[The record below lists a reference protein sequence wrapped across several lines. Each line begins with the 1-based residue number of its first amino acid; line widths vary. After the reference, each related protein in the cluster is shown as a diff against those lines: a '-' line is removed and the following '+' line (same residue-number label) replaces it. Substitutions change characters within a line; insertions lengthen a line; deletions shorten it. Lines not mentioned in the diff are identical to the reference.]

1 MLDPL
6 THIQLIGGFLLLFAG
21 GEALV
26 RGSVSLARRLNVSP
40 LLIGATVV
48 AFGTSMPELVVTLQA
63 ALRGSAGIAFGNVIG
78 SNIANLLLIFGLAI
92 AITPVMVTRRAAA
105 RDGGVLVVATAL
117 LVVFIS
123 FGTLVAWQGALML
136 VLLALFTGGSYWH
149 ERQLGSATGARHV
162 HEAEERQRLPG
173 PIWLAVLTALFGL
186 AAVAGGAHLMVGAAT
201 VIARGLGISETV
213 IGITV
218 VAVGTSLPELATTV
232 VAAYRRHADV
242 AIGNVIG
249 SSVFNILAIMGVVIV
264 VTPLPVP
271 EEVLHIEIWVLAGI
285 TALVIAITLSGI
297 RMGRPL
303 GVPFLLG
310 YAAFAAVQYLGV

>member
-117 LVVFIS
+117 LVVFTS

-149 ERQLGSATGARHV
+149 ERQLGSATGTRHA
-162 HEAEERQRLPG
+162 HEAEERQRLPR
-173 PIWLAVLTALFGL
+173 PIWLAVPTALFGL

-213 IGITV
+213 IGITI

-271 EEVLHIEIWVLAGI
+271 EEVLHVEIWVLAGI

-303 GVPFLLG
+303 GVLFLLG

>member
-21 GEALV
+21 GEGLV

-63 ALRGSAGIAFGNVIG
+63 ALRGSTGIAFGNVIG

-92 AITPVMVTRRAAA
+92 AISPVLISRRAVA
-105 RDGGVLVVATAL
+105 RDGAALIGATAL
-117 LVVFIS
+117 LTVFIS
-123 FGTLVAWQGALML
+123 LGTLVAWQGALML
-136 VLLALFTGGSYWH
+136 VLLGVLTVASYWH
-149 ERQLGSATGARHV
+149 ERRLGGEAGSRHTQ
-162 HEAEERQRLPG
+162 EAEERQHLPR
-173 PIWLAVLTALFGL
+173 PIWLAALAALLGL
-186 AAVAGGAHLMVGAAT
+186 AGVSFGAHLMVGAAT
-201 VIARGLGISETV
+201 IIARGLGITETV

-232 VAAYRRHADV
+232 VAAYRKHTDV
-242 AIGNVIG
+242 ALGNVLG
-249 SSVFNILAIMGVVIV
+249 SSLFNILAILGVVTV

-271 EEVLHIEIWVLAGI
+271 DEIARLDIWVLAGV
-285 TALVIAITLSGI
+285 TALVIAVALSGV
-297 RMGRPL
+297 RLGRPF
-303 GVPFLLG
+303 GVLLLLG
-310 YAAFAAVQYLGV
+310 YAAFAAVQYLSV

>member
-21 GEALV
+21 GEGLV

-63 ALRGSAGIAFGNVIG
+63 ALRGSTGIAFGNVIG

-92 AITPVMVTRRAAA
+92 AISPVLIPRRAVA
-105 RDGGVLVVATAL
+105 RDGAALIGATAL
-117 LVVFIS
+117 LTVFIS
-123 FGTLVAWQGALML
+123 LGTLVAWQGALML
-136 VLLALFTGGSYWH
+136 VLLGVLTVASYWH
-149 ERQLGSATGARHV
+149 ERRLGGEAGSRHTQ
-162 HEAEERQRLPG
+162 EAEERQHLPK
-173 PIWLAVLTALFGL
+173 PIWLAALAALLGL
-186 AAVAGGAHLMVGAAT
+186 AGVSFGAHLMVGAAT
-201 VIARGLGISETV
+201 IIARGLGITETV

-232 VAAYRRHADV
+232 VAAYRKHTDV
-242 AIGNVIG
+242 ALGNVLG
-249 SSVFNILAIMGVVIV
+249 SSLFNILAILGIVTV

-271 EEVLHIEIWVLAGI
+271 DEILHLDIWVLAGV
-285 TALVIAITLSGI
+285 TGLVIAAALSGV
-297 RMGRPL
+297 RLGRPF
-303 GVPFLLG
+303 GVLLLLG

>member
-6 THIQLIGGFLLLFAG
+6 THIQLIGGFILLFVG

-26 RGSVSLARRLNVSP
+26 RGSVALARRLNVSP

-63 ALRGSAGIAFGNVIG
+63 ALRGSTGIAFGNVIG
-78 SNIANLLLIFGLAI
+78 SNIANLLLIFGLAV
-92 AITPVMVTRRAAA
+92 AITPVMVSRRAAV
-105 RDGGVLVVATAL
+105 RDGATLIGATAL
-117 LVVFIS
+117 LVVFVS

-136 VLLALFTGGSYWH
+136 VLLGVLTAASYWH
-149 ERQLGSATGARHV
+149 ERRLGNATGGRHSQ
-162 HEAEERQRLPG
+162 EAEERLHLPK
-173 PIWLAVLTALFGL
+173 PIWLAALAALLGL
-186 AAVAGGAHLMVGAAT
+186 AGVSFGAHLMVGAAT
-201 VIARGLGISETV
+201 IIARGLGITETV

-232 VAAYRRHADV
+232 VAAYRKHAEV

-249 SSVFNILAIMGVVIV
+249 SSVFNILAILGVVTV

-271 EEVLHIEIWVLAGI
+271 DEIIHIDIWVLAGV
-285 TALVIAITLSGI
+285 TGLVIATMLSGI
-297 RMGRPL
+297 RLGRPF
-303 GVPFLLG
+303 GVLLLLG
-310 YAAFAAVQYLGV
+310 YAAFVAAQYLAV

>member
-6 THIQLIGGFLLLFAG
+6 THLQLIGGFILLFVG

-63 ALRGSAGIAFGNVIG
+63 ALRGSPGIAFGNVIG
-78 SNIANLLLIFGLAI
+78 SNIANLLLIFGLAV
-92 AITPVMVTRRAAA
+92 AITPVLVSRRAAV
-105 RDGGVLVVATAL
+105 RDGATLIGATAL

-123 FGTLVAWQGALML
+123 FGVLVAWQGALML
-136 VLLALFTGGSYWH
+136 VLLGAITVASYWH
-149 ERQLGSATGARHV
+149 ERRLNGAAGSRHSQ
-162 HEAEERQRLPG
+162 ETAERQHP
-173 PIWLAVLTALFGL
+173 PMAIWLSVVAALLGL
-186 AAVAGGAHLMVGAAT
+186 AGVSLGAHLMVGAAT
-201 VIARGLGISETV
+201 IIARGLGITETV

-232 VAAYRRHADV
+232 VAAYRKHAGV

-249 SSVFNILAIMGVVIV
+249 SSVFNILAILGVVTV

-271 EEVLHIEIWVLAGI
+271 DEIMHLDIWVLAGV
-285 TALVIAITLSGI
+285 TGLVIAAMLSGL
-297 RMGRPL
+297 RLGRAFGAFL
-303 GVPFLLG
+303 LLG
-310 YAAFAAVQYLGV
+310 YAAFVAVQYLAV

>member
-6 THIQLIGGFLLLFAG
+6 THIQLIGGFILLFVG

-63 ALRGSAGIAFGNVIG
+63 ALRGSPGIAFGNVIG

-92 AITPVMVTRRAAA
+92 AITPVMISRRAAM
-105 RDGGVLVVATAL
+105 RDGAVLVGATAL
-117 LVVFIS
+117 LAVFIS
-123 FGTLVAWQGALML
+123 LGTVVAWQGALML
-136 VLLALFTGGSYWH
+136 VLLGMTTVASYWH
-149 ERQLGSATGARHV
+149 ERRLAGEMGARHRQ
-162 HEAEERQRLPG
+162 EAEERQHLPKS
-173 PIWLAVLTALFGL
+173 IWLALPTALLGL
-186 AAVAGGAHLMVGAAT
+186 AGVSIGAHLMVGAAT
-201 VIARGLGISETV
+201 IIARGLGISETV

-232 VAAYRRHADV
+232 VAAYRRHAEV
-242 AIGNVIG
+242 AIGNVLG
-249 SSVFNILAIMGVVIV
+249 SSVFNILAILGVVTV

-271 EEVLHIEIWVLAGI
+271 HEIMHLDIWVLAGV
-285 TALVIAITLSGI
+285 TGLVIAAMLSGL
-297 RMGRPL
+297 RLGRPF
-303 GVPFLLG
+303 GVFLLLG
-310 YAAFAAVQYLGV
+310 YAAFAAIQYLAV